1 MRHAFLAALLT
12 AALAGCASEEAP
24 VASNDS
30 QRMLHDNLFKKVAV
44 LAPDEIVALSPEML
58 DYLDTNIAIK
68 PYNDAR
74 REALLNALAKKGHL
88 RLEFDAERTRTASE
102 AFKDRSGNCLSL
114 TIMVGSMAQAL
125 GLKVQ
130 YQRVITDETWSRVDN
145 NYLLI
150 GHVNLALSPSNK
162 DVVFPPTS
170 RQDTVVDFIPSEDL
184 HGMKAESID
193 ENTVIAMFMNNRS
206 VESLVRNDYDSAYA
220 WVRAAIAMDP
230 NLSDSYNTLGVV
242 YQRAGDLKEAEQ
254 VFKLML
260 VHQPHNT
267 LVMSN
272 MITVLN
278 QTGRSSEAQ
287 VLSAQLRK
295 IEPYPAYYYFN
306 QGRAAMRAGDFAKA
320 KDMFEREVERA
331 PYNDEFHFWLASAEA
346 SLGDMPNA
354 KQELQ
359 RALEASTTRREH
371 DLYANKLLHLS
382 SVTTSPTSN

>member
-24 VASNDS
+24 VAANDS

-295 IEPYPAYYYFN
+295 IEPYPAYYY